1 MMDPIKRKEGVLHAI
16 VREVSNLYNANLFST
31 IYSNYKVIADNN
43 NCQQFNGKFKFS
55 YIDQNNQYC
64 GLPNRDHGQLFCSPS
79 PTILSTWYLYLAMF
93 V

>member
-43 NCQQFNGKFKFS
+43 NCQQFNGKFKFG

-64 GLPNRDHGQLFCSPS
+64 GLPTVTTVSCFAVLLQLYSVLG
-79 PTILSTWYLYLAMF
+79 TST
-93 V
+93 